1 VKCRLFWLKN
11 RCSAA
16 ALLALG
22 SLIWPAVS
30 LAQTATGSDSI
41 ALLVDRADF
50 EGASALV
57 ASMLASGKLN
67 RSEAARVHLF
77 AGVIAA
83 ARRNTAEANA
93 EFEKALQLDSSIAL
107 PASAGPHVVASFEAA
122 RTELTRQPA
131 LTISV
136 ELARGRAPSELAL
149 SAHLSGNQGG
159 LLQKL
164 VLHSPKS
171 QELLDINEPG
181 LQVSK
186 VVATMQDCSVY
197 SVGAAD
203 QFGNELWPDLAS
215 LTLCP
220 PAAAAPA
227 PAPVA
232 VTASLPPVQPA
243 APGMPL
249 SIELSAGVSASLA
262 IASGVLGG
270 VALHQRAEF
279 NDKNED
285 LGATVADRREAR
297 DRAALTQHLATGAA
311 VLAVAAAVP
320 VVWYFVSKPKSP
332 AKVGLRATLTGAE
345 LCGEL

>member
-1 VKCRLFWLKN
+1 M
-11 RCSAA
+11 
-16 ALLALG
+16 LALCV
-22 SLIWPAVS
+22 LFRPAVT
-30 LAQTATGSDSI
+30 LAQTGTGSDSI

-57 ASMLASGKLN
+57 ATMLASGKLS

-83 ARRNTAEANA
+83 ARRNSAEANN
-93 EFEKALQLDSSIAL
+93 EFKKALLLDSSIAL
-107 PASAGPHVVASFEAA
+107 PASAGPHVVTSFEGA
-122 RTELTRQPA
+122 RSELISQPVLA
-131 LTISV
+131 IAV
-136 ELARGRAPSELAL
+136 ELAHGSAPNELAL
-149 SAHLSGNQGG
+149 SAHLSGNQSG
-159 LLQKL
+159 LLQQL

-171 QELLDINEPG
+171 AEHLDINEPG
-181 LQVSK
+181 LQVTK
-186 VVATMQDCSVY
+186 VVAPMQDCSVY

-203 QFGNELWPDLAS
+203 PFGNELWPDLAT

-232 VTASLPPVQPA
+232 LKARLPPAQPA
-243 APGMPL
+243 ASGMPW
-249 SIELSAGVSASLA
+249 SIKLSAGVSASLA
-262 IASGVLGG
+262 IAGGVLGG
-270 VALHQRAEF
+270 VALNQRAQF

-285 LGATVADRREAR
+285 PSATVADRREAR
-297 DRAALTQHLATGAA
+297 DRAALTQHLSTGAA

-320 VVWYFVSKPKSP
+320 VVWYFVSKPKS
-332 AKVGLRATLTGAE
+332 AARVGLRATLTGAE